1 MDDSLERLRPLC
13 LGLPDTTERI
23 SHGEPAW
30 FVRDKKLFVTYANH
44 HHDDR
49 VALWCA
55 APDGAQEELV
65 LADPEQFFRRPMSA
79 GGAGWGCISIATP
92 AGTKSPI
99 SSSTRTG
106 RSPPSD

>member
-44 HHDDR
+44 HHD
-49 VALWCA
+49 A
-55 APDGAQEELV
+55 ASRSGARPPT
-65 LADPEQFFRRPMSA
+65 ARR
-79 GGAGWGCISIATP
+79 
-92 AGTKSPI
+92 KSWY
-99 SSSTRTG
+99 
-106 RSPPSD
+106 